1 MRFFLA
7 ILLFCIVFIA
17 GCGETN
23 GCQPDWSN
31 DCESNSNCCSGY
43 CDNNDS
49 IQWKTGV
56 CKKDQ
61 EGSGDGKTKGASN
74 LINWQPGDWAMDCD
88 FFGNDMSSCQVP
100 SERCTETCRETVGCT
115 HFTWTDY
122 KEGTCWM
129 KKGSINKSEA
139 EFKSG
144 AVCGTVN
151 TTTTTTTSTSMTT
164 TTIAITKSCKPD
176 FSTDCESNSDCCS
189 GYCDHNHVEWHKGV
203 CKNNTES
210 SLTDLRLRGG
220 KSLFHSKFRL
230 FFLIHSLPEPTFYIN
245 VFCSSVSYVFH
256 YRGWKGFTLYF
267 DSSGVYRQFK
277 SSQVA
282 NL

>member
-1 MRFFLA
+1 MHRIFSKQKVDINTVLSICYPWHWHYKGFFKASEPNMNEMKFFLS
-7 ILLFCIVFIA
+7 ILLFCIVFIV

-23 GCQPDWSN
+23 SCQPDWSN

-43 CDNNDS
+43 CDNNDGQS
-49 IQWKTGV
+49 TTGI

-61 EGSGDGKTKGASN
+61 ESSENGKTKSASN

-100 SERCTETCRETVGCT
+100 TERCTETCRETVGCT

-129 KKGSINKSEA
+129 KNGSISKSDA

-151 TTTTTTTSTSMTT
+151 TTTTT
-164 TTIAITKSCKPD
+164 IAITKSCKPD
-176 FSTDCESNSDCCS
+176 FSNDCESNSHCCS
-189 GYCDHNHVEWHKGV
+189 GYCDNNDRQWKTGV

-210 SLTDLRLRGG
+210 YFIDLLLKGG
-220 KSLFHSKFRL
+220 KSFFHFKLRL
-230 FFLIHSLPEPTFYIN
+230 FFLIHSIREPNFYIN
-245 VFCSSVSYVFH
+245 VF
-256 YRGWKGFTLYF
+256 YF
-267 DSSGVYRQFK
+267 VCIS
-277 SSQVA
+277 
-282 NL
+282 L